1 MKISA
6 IDIGIVISDV
16 VFAIEVA
23 AYYSKRASQNI
34 NEYSVSGRNLPWWVA
49 GTSMVGRLLPLTPHW
64 RSPASLLKRG
74 YLATSFGG
82 TLFRPGC
89 YPRFCLPAYGDA
101 QVSLPMSS

>member
-16 VFAIEVA
+16 VFAIGVA

-49 GTSMVGRLLPLTPHW
+49 GTSMVGRLLP
-64 RSPASLLKRG
+64 
-74 YLATSFGG
+74 
-82 TLFRPGC
+82 TLRYHYRC
-89 YPRFCLPAYGDA
+89 R
-101 QVSLPMSS
+101 VSRTALRRKTFT

>member
-16 VFAIEVA
+16 VFAIGVA

-49 GTSMVGRLLPLTPHW
+49 GTSMVGRLLPLTP
-64 RSPASLLKRG
+64 P
-74 YLATSFGG
+74 LAITGIVAKQGISGN
-82 TLFRPGC
+82 
-89 YPRFCLPAYGDA
+89 
-101 QVSLPMSS
+101 